1 MIFSRLWTVSVSNF
15 GNSPRSISRR
25 STSSI
30 IKKKSLLIAFIISLS
45 VLNTFNTS
53 YIEENNENSQEMP
66 QEKKDGCCSTKH
78 VDVWSRYTA
87 ALTGALI
94 CAVGVLDIIK
104 VFGGTQT

>member
-1 MIFSRLWTVSVSNF
+1 MIFSRLWSFSF
-15 GNSPRSISRR
+15 KFWKFSPFDL
-25 STSSI
+25 SSI
-30 IKKKSLLIAFIISLS
+30 NKQHYLKKKSLLIAFIISLS

-94 CAVGVLDIIK
+94 CAVGILDIIK